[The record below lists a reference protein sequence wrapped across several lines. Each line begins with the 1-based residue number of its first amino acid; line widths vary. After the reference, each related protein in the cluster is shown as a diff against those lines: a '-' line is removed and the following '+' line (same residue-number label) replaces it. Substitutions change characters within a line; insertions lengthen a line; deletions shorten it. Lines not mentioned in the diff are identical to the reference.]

1 MSALKVPDRSMLT
14 RNHFMHIALNVSG
27 MVLPM
32 LVGVAVVPG
41 LIHRLGQDRFGA
53 LTLAWALVGYF
64 GLLDLGLGRALTQY
78 LSHHNASGMPLAAQA
93 AMARMAR
100 LLMWGLGAIWALL
113 LLVFTPWIDTAIQ
126 MPAEVRAEAPM
137 AWAMLAIAIPF
148 LMWSTGSTGVLEAR
162 SRFTAVNSVRIPSG
176 IASFCVPW
184 LIALYSVDLRA
195 VMAGL
200 LLVRIGTALAFA
212 WLAKQE
218 FAHGHHAP
226 PSNGLRQLL
235 HFGGWLTVSNLVGPL
250 LSYFDRFAIAALLST
265 AAVTHYTVP
274 FDVLSRLPAI
284 PVAMLGVLFPLLA
297 HAQGNSGT
305 SAAVLPDLVHS
316 ATRILVA
323 CWLPGLISLTV
334 LGPWLLHWWVGA
346 EIAQQSSM
354 VWQWLAAGV
363 LVNGFAHIPY
373 NLLQSAGRTDLIAKI
388 HLVELVPYGIALWWT
403 LIHWGIVGAAM
414 VWTMRVVFD
423 TLLLFTNAMQQ
434 FPASQSALRRALLW
448 AASGGAMVTL
458 IGVVASPMVIYT
470 TASVEPPWQL
480 LALVLACALAW
491 CSYQM
496 LPLIRKK

>member
-1 MSALKVPDRSMLT
+1 MLT
-14 RNHFMHIALNVSG
+14 RKHFTHIALNVSG

-41 LIHRLGQDRFGA
+41 LIHRLGHDRFGA

-78 LSHHNASGMPLAAQA
+78 LSQHNASGMPLAVQA
-93 AMARMAR
+93 AMARVAR
-100 LLMWGLGAIWALL
+100 RLMWGIGVTWALL
-113 LLVFTPWIDTAIQ
+113 LLVFTPWVGTAVQ
-126 MPAEVRAEAPM
+126 MPAEVRTEAPI

-148 LMWSTGSTGVLEAR
+148 LMWSTCSTGVLEAR

-218 FAHGHHAP
+218 FARTPQAP

-297 HAQGNSGT
+297 HAQGHSGT
-305 SAAVLPDLVHS
+305 SAEALPDLVRS
-316 ATRILVA
+316 ATRMLVA
-323 CWLPGLISLTV
+323 CWLPGLVSITL
-334 LGPWLLHWWVGA
+334 LGPWLLHWWVGP
-346 EIAQQSSM
+346 EIAQQSGT
-354 VWQWLAAGV
+354 VWQWLAVGV

-388 HLVELVPYGIALWWT
+388 HLVELAPYGIALWWT
-403 LIHWGIVGAAM
+403 LVHWGIVGVAS
-414 VWTMRVVFD
+414 VWTLRVVVD
-423 TLLLFTNAMQQ
+423 TLLLFTYAERQ
-434 FPASQSALRRALLW
+434 FPTSQSVLRRTFVW
-448 AASGGAMVTL
+448 TAAGGTMVTL
-458 IGVVASPMVIYT
+458 IGTFASPMAIYT
-470 TASVEPPWQL
+470 IAPVEPPWKL

-491 CSYQM
+491 CSYHIF
-496 LPLIRKK
+496 PLVLKK

>member
-1 MSALKVPDRSMLT
+1 MLT
-14 RNHFMHIALNVSG
+14 RNHFTHIALNVSG
-27 MVLPM
+27 VVLPM

-53 LTLAWALVGYF
+53 LTLAWTLVGYF

-78 LSHHNASGMPLAAQA
+78 LSQHNASGMPLTAQA
-93 AMARMAR
+93 AMARLAR
-100 LLMWGLGAIWALL
+100 RLMCGLGATWALL
-113 LLVFTPWIDTAIQ
+113 LLVFTPWVGTAIQ
-126 MPAEVRAEAPM
+126 MPVEVRTEAPA
-137 AWAMLAIAIPF
+137 AWAMLATAIPF
-148 LMWSTGSTGVLEAR
+148 LMWSTCSTGVLEAR

-212 WLAKQE
+212 WLAKRE
-218 FAHGHHAP
+218 FAHASHAP

-235 HFGGWLTVSNLVGPL
+235 HFGGWLTVSNLAGPL

-305 SAAVLPDLVHS
+305 SAVALPGLIRS
-316 ATRILVA
+316 ATHMLVA
-323 CWLPGLISLTV
+323 CWLPGLIGLTV
-334 LGPWLLHWWVGA
+334 LGPWLLHWWVGP
-346 EIAQQSSM
+346 EIAQRSSM
-354 VWQWLAAGV
+354 VWQWLAVGV

-388 HLVELVPYGIALWWT
+388 HLFELLPYGVGLWWA
-403 LIHWGIVGAAM
+403 LLHWGIVGAAS
-414 VWTMRVVFD
+414 VWTLRVVAD
-423 TLLLFTNAMQQ
+423 TLLLFKYATHQ
-434 FPASQSALRRALLW
+434 FPALQSTLRTALLW
-448 AASGGAMVTL
+448 AAAGATIVTL
-458 IGVVASPMVIYT
+458 LGTFASPVAIYT
-470 TASVEPPWQL
+470 TTPVQPPWQL
-480 LALVLACALAW
+480 LALVLACALAS
-491 CSYQM
+491 CGYQM
-496 LPLIRKK
+496 FQFSRKK